1 MTLLGGPDHQG
12 SVPGLGDEQARALAR
27 QHGLEL
33 VGVRPPLGAY
43 LRDVWRHRS
52 FLLTM
57 ASADF
62 ISRHQQSFLGQIWL
76 LLNPLLQGAAYW
88 LIFGGVILDT
98 RKGAGDNFIGFLLI
112 GLFMFLFIASGM
124 NNGAKAVS
132 GNMGLVRALRFPRV
146 ILPIAVTLT
155 ELFAALPAFT
165 VALLIALLTGEQ
177 PTWSWLLY
185 PVAILI
191 AFIMTCGI
199 SMLTARIVYVVRDLA
214 NLVPLITRILRYTSG
229 VFFVISANATGW
241 LGFVLMYQP
250 VAAALTMIRES
261 VLGEFPLDPTIWAV
275 ATAWALLFFV
285 SGLIVFW
292 RGEATYGRQ

>member
-1 MTLLGGPDHQG
+1 MTLGGPDHQG
-12 SVPGLGDEQARALAR
+12 SVPGLGDEQARALAQ

-57 ASADF
+57 ATADF
-62 ISRHQQSFLGQIWL
+62 VARHQQSFLGQIWL
-76 LLNPLLQGAAYW
+76 LLNPLLQGAAYY
-88 LIFGGVILDT
+88 LIFGGIILDT
-98 RKGAGDNFIGFLLI
+98 RRGAEGNYIGFLLL
-112 GLFMFLFIASGM
+112 GLFTFLFIASSM
-124 NNGAKAVS
+124 NNGAKALT
-132 GNMGLVRALRFPRV
+132 GNMGLVRALRFPRI

-155 ELFAALPAFT
+155 ELFAALPAFA
-165 VALLIALLTGEQ
+165 VALLIAVLTGNP

-191 AFIMTCGI
+191 VFVMMCGI
-199 SMLTARIVYVVRDLA
+199 AMLAARLVYVVRDLA
-214 NLVPLITRILRYTSG
+214 NLVPLITRVLRYTSG
-229 VFFVISANATGW
+229 VFFSISANTTGV

-250 VAAALTMIRES
+250 VAAALTVMRES
-261 VLGEFPLDPTIWAV
+261 VLRDVDLDGTIWAV
-275 ATAWALLFFV
+275 TTGWALLFFI
-285 SGLIVFW
+285 SGVIVFW

>member
-1 MTLLGGPDHQG
+1 MTTGGPDHQG
-12 SVPGLGDEQARALAR
+12 SLPGLGDEQVRALAR

-33 VGVRPPLGAY
+33 VGIRPPLGAY

-76 LLNPLLQGAAYW
+76 LLNPLLQGGAYY
-88 LIFGGVILDT
+88 LIFGGIILDT
-98 RKGAGDNFIGFLLI
+98 SRGAGGNFIGFLLI

-124 NNGAKAVS
+124 NNGAKALT

-165 VALLIALLTGEQ
+165 VALLIALATGEQ

-185 PVAILI
+185 PVAIFI
-191 AFIMTCGI
+191 AFVMTCGI
-199 SMLTARIVYVVRDLA
+199 SMLAARLVYVVRDLA

-229 VFFVISANATGW
+229 VFFAISANATGW

-261 VLGEFPLDPTIWAV
+261 VLGDFPLDGTIWAV
-275 ATAWALLFFV
+275 ATGWALLFFV
-285 SGLIVFW
+285 SGFIVFW

>member
-12 SVPGLGDEQARALAR
+12 SVPGPDQADAAALAQ
-27 QHGLEL
+27 QHGLDL

-43 LRDVWRHRS
+43 LRDLWRHRS

-76 LLNPLLQGAAYW
+76 LLNPLLQGGAYY
-88 LIFGGVILDT
+88 LIFGGIILDT
-98 RKGAGDNFIGFLLI
+98 RRGAEGNYIGFLLV
-112 GLFMFLFIASGM
+112 GLFMFLFIASGI
-124 NNGAKAVS
+124 NNGAKALT

-155 ELFAALPAFT
+155 ELFAALPAFA
-165 VALLIALLTGEQ
+165 VALLVVVLTGEQ
-177 PTWSWLLY
+177 PTWAWLLY

-191 AFIMTCGI
+191 AFVMTCGI
-199 SMLTARIVYVVRDLA
+199 SMLAARLVYVVRDLA
-214 NLVPLITRILRYTSG
+214 NLVPLITRVLRYTSG

-241 LGFVLMYQP
+241 LGLVLMYQP
-250 VAAALTMIRES
+250 VAAALSIIREP
-261 VLGEFPLDPTIWAV
+261 VLREFPLDGSIWAV
-275 ATAWALLFFV
+275 ATGWAVLFFV
-285 SGLIVFW
+285 SGLVVFW

>member
-1 MTLLGGPDHQG
+1 MTLGGPDHQG

-27 QHGLEL
+27 AHGLEL

-57 ASADF
+57 ATADF

-98 RKGAGDNFIGFLLI
+98 RKGADNYIGFLLI
-112 GLFMFLFIASGM
+112 GLFMFLFVASGI
-124 NNGAKAVS
+124 NNGAKALT

-155 ELFAALPAFT
+155 ELFAALPAFA
-165 VALLIALLTGEQ
+165 VALLVALLTGEK
-177 PTWSWLLY
+177 PAWSWLLY

-191 AFIMTCGI
+191 AFVMTCGI
-199 SMLTARIVYVVRDLA
+199 SMLAARLVYFVRDLA
-214 NLVPLITRILRYTSG
+214 NLVPLITRVLRYTSG
-229 VFFVISANATGW
+229 VFFVISANATGL
-241 LGFVLMYQP
+241 LGAVLMYQP
-250 VAAALTMIRES
+250 VAAALTIIRES
-261 VLGEFPLDPTIWAV
+261 VLAEFPLDGSVWAA
-275 ATAWALLFFV
+275 ATAWAVVFFV

>member
-1 MTLLGGPDHQG
+1 MTLLGGPDHPG
-12 SVPGLGDEQARALAR
+12 SVPGLGTEQARALAA

-33 VGVRPPLGAY
+33 VGVRPSLGAY

-62 ISRHQQSFLGQIWL
+62 VGRHQQSFLGQIWL

-88 LIFGGVILDT
+88 LIFGGNILDT
-98 RKGAGDNFIGFLLI
+98 RKGVEDNFIGFLLL
-112 GLFMFLFIASGM
+112 GLFTFLFIASGM
-124 NNGAKAVS
+124 NNGAKSLS

-155 ELFAALPAFT
+155 ELFAALPAFA
-165 VALLIALLTGEQ
+165 VALLIVWMTGNQ

-185 PVAILI
+185 PVAI
-191 AFIMTCGI
+191 FIVFVMVCGI
-199 SMLTARIVYVVRDLA
+199 AMLGARLVYVVRDLA
-214 NLVPLITRILRYTSG
+214 NLVPLITRVLRYTSG
-229 VFFVISANATGW
+229 VFFSIAANTAGV

-250 VAAALTMIRES
+250 VAAALTMVRET
-261 VLGEFPLDPTIWAV
+261 VLRDMELDATIWAV
-275 ATAWALLFFV
+275 TSGWALLFFV
-285 SGLIVFW
+285 TGLIVFW